1 MFIASKNVNDVEN
14 FLDDEDRFID
24 MGENFLN
31 EDEQFFDDDEQLYS
45 KRKER
50 SFSCK
55 CEKKAGCTCCGKM
68 SIPIVKFKKKG
79 CVNLRYSGKT
89 TSLTTTIITLDDKTV
104 FNKTISAHNPP
115 PICLSIP
122 GLSKAL
128 ELCFDFYDLQI
139 MKRKFNVCLRIEPR
153 LIGKIDPFE
162 VGCLTLE

>member
-1 MFIASKNVNDVEN
+1 MFIASQNVNDVEN

-24 MGENFLN
+24 MDENFLN
-31 EDEQFFDDDEQLYS
+31 EDEQFFDDDDQLYF

-50 SFSCK
+50 
-55 CEKKAGCTCCGKM
+55 
-68 SIPIVKFKKKG
+68 

-89 TSLTTTIITLDDKTV
+89 TSLTTTITLDDKTV